1 MNQRHKT
8 YNKETK
14 PTQTTKKQTA
24 SSLQVP
30 VFKAPKSTSNM
41 GQFIRDPRQIV
52 EILVVVQG
60 DIRLAHDGLQE
71 VMHLLG
77 PAIEGA
83 GVQDIIIQEI
93 PADNMQYGQL
103 HIEEQQEPDLH
114 DGPDGEYRDGGEE
127 IEDRQEMQPGQ
138 PRQQQVP
145 RPGQPRQRGPR
156 ARQPPRRP
164 TDRCQR
170 GARLHREGTEEVMRT
185 CGLPRV
191 TRSRARQ

>member
-1 MNQRHKT
+1 M
-8 YNKETK
+8 
-14 PTQTTKKQTA
+14 
-24 SSLQVP
+24 
-30 VFKAPKSTSNM
+30 
-41 GQFIRDPRQIV
+41 

-156 ARQPPRRP
+156 VRQPPRRP
-164 TDRCQR
+164 TDRCQHE
-170 GARLHREGTEEVMRT
+170 RLHREGTEEVMRT
-185 CGLPRV
+185 CGLARV